1 MKNIKLLYLGLAL
14 MSVASIDAQELSYG
28 YYNYIMNRFNMNP
41 AFAGNNGNISAI
53 LNTKTYAAGFSDAPR
68 NTMFGIHAPINSAQG
83 IGARI
88 VSDKRGA
95 YEVTK
100 YDAVYSYQIQFDENS
115 DLRFGFSAGAVRRML
130 NSAGIQNSE
139 FLDQVD
145 PTLISGFYD
154 ETKFVAGVG
163 LVYDYTNFQFGLSA
177 PSLVIGGE
185 ALSEHIIGTA
195 SYKYNIENSDF
206 SVTPLVIYQN
216 LPVIDNRF
224 DVLLKGEYK
233 KKIWAQ
239 VGYQSTNNL
248 NFGLGFDL
256 GPFGIGYAYGM
267 NNSEFSNI
275 SSNSNEIVVRISFLP
290 VKQVEKNATLS
301 MLDQYSET
309 FRKMLADQNNN
320 YSKVQVI
327 AEIQKIRIELKN
339 LQKQNDK
346 KTAKSVENKLTFL
359 ENQIVEL
366 EKKYIK

>member
-1 MKNIKLLYLGLAL
+1 M
-14 MSVASIDAQELSYG
+14 
-28 YYNYIMNRFNMNP
+28 
-41 AFAGNNGNISAI
+41 
-53 LNTKTYAAGFSDAPR
+53 
-68 NTMFGIHAPINSAQG
+68 
-83 IGARI
+83 
-88 VSDKRGA
+88 
-95 YEVTK
+95 
-100 YDAVYSYQIQFDENS
+100 
-115 DLRFGFSAGAVRRML
+115 
-130 NSAGIQNSE
+130 
-139 FLDQVD
+139 
-145 PTLISGFYD
+145 
-154 ETKFVAGVG
+154 
-163 LVYDYTNFQFGLSA
+163 
-177 PSLVIGGE
+177 
-185 ALSEHIIGTA
+185 
-195 SYKYNIENSDF
+195 
-206 SVTPLVIYQN
+206 
-216 LPVIDNRF
+216 
-224 DVLLKGEYK
+224 LLKGEYK

-346 KTAKSVENKLTFL
+346 KTAKSVEKKLTFL